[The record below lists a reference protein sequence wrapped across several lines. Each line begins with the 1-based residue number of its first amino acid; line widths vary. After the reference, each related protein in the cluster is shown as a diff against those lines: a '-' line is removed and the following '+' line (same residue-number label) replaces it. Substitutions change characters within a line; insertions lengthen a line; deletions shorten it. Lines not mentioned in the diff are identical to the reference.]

1 MDTNDNNGG
10 PPQLPPRNAL
20 SHSELVPPPL
30 PTRNRARSTSD
41 VSATSRQRSSSN
53 ANTRD
58 DNVQGMALHYAYL
71 ERHVRGMKRTSV
83 VGLTRPDRRQF
94 EDRNDDGSTS
104 IRWKEY
110 IEAVSIGW
118 GVE

>member
-1 MDTNDNNGG
+1 MDSNDNSDG

-30 PTRNRARSTSD
+30 PNRNRARSTSD
-41 VSATSRQRSSSN
+41 VSASSRQRSSSTS
-53 ANTRD
+53 NTRD

-83 VGLTRPDRRQF
+83 AGLTRPDRRQF
-94 EDRNDDGSTS
+94 EDRSEDGSTS
-104 IRWKEY
+104 VRWKEY
-110 IEAVSIGW
+110 IEAVSIIIHVG
-118 GVE
+118 